1 MKTRIENGITV
12 ITAEE
17 GKVFKRI
24 SDEQIFGEEIWL
36 GKAYAIGGVKL
47 ETPIQELPEHFE
59 EIDMPEEYKIHEEP
73 YAEEME

>member
-12 ITAEE
+12 LTAEE

-47 ETPIQELPEHFE
+47 EKPMQELPEHFE
-59 EIDMPEEYKIHEEP
+59 EIPMPEDYLTDESYDEEV
-73 YAEEME
+73 E

>member
-1 MKTRIENGITV
+1 MKIRIERGITV
-12 ITAEE
+12 ITAKE

-24 SDEQIFGEEIWL
+24 SDGEVFCGEVWL
-36 GKAYAIGGVKL
+36 GKAFSIGGEKL

-59 EIDMPEEYKIHEEP
+59 EIDMPEEYMMYEEP